1 MVGDPGPP
9 HTDTNAKDNITDIEM
24 GTELKVNNTKLFI

>member
-9 HTDTNAKDNITDIEM
+9 HTDINDKDNVTDIEM
-24 GTELKVNNTKLFI
+24 GTELKVNNTK